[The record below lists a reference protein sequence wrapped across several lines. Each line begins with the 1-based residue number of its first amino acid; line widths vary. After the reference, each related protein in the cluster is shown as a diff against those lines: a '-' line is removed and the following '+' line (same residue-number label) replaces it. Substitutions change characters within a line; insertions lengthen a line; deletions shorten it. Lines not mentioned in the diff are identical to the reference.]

1 MIDFTTLKPGTLV
14 HHPTYGV
21 MAFKCINSEGHAEIG
36 TDQTGVLSSTLGWL
50 DWSLVDPPPP
60 APKLEYTVRE
70 LHSGHFLTLGLND
83 AAASGWRLHTV
94 MPAGADNQHLCVFE
108 REAKPKPEG
117 LHELAD
123 PRPR

>member
-21 MAFKCINSEGHAEIG
+21 MAFKCITPNGDAEMRSEDHGSIFSAC
-36 TDQTGVLSSTLGWL
+36 SGWWA
-50 DWSLVDPPPP
+50 WSILKP